1 MQKVIHFF
9 YQMKERL
16 LKPAGGRVAGS
27 RSGHFFYQVK
37 ERLLKGP
44 PIYYVWVLFLL
55 VLIGIGAG
63 AYQYQVKSGL
73 AITGMTDQV
82 SWGLYIGNFT
92 FLVGVAAAAVLLII
106 PAYVYNFGPLWEIT
120 ILGEILA
127 ISALLMCM
135 LFVALDL
142 GHPIRVLHLIPFI
155 GTPNFPASLLV
166 WDIMALNGYLFINI
180 AISTYFLTV
189 IYLEKEEKR
198 WIYMPLVLLS
208 IPMALCIHIVTAYL
222 YNGLGARPFWNVA
235 ILVPRFLASAF
246 SSGPALGIIIFQ
258 LIRNFSKFK
267 VKDEALFKLAEIVCV
282 AMAINLLILAAE
294 VFKELYTASWHTAPF
309 LYLFVGLHGHT
320 GMVAWTWVSLFFNFW
335 GFLLFL
341 IPETRKNFVTL
352 NLACILIIVGV
363 WLEKGMGF
371 IVPGFIPTPL
381 GEIWEYWPTMPE
393 ILISIGVWG
402 VGCLF
407 CTLALKI
414 AVPIETG
421 EMRVFRT
428 SRRV

>member
-1 MQKVIHFF
+1 MPKVI
-9 YQMKERL
+9 
-16 LKPAGGRVAGS
+16 
-27 RSGHFFYQVK
+27 HFFYQVK

-55 VLIGIGAG
+55 ALIGIGAR
-63 AYQYQVKSGL
+63 AYEYQLKAGL

-92 FLVGVAAAAVLLII
+92 FLVGVAAASVLLVI
-106 PAYVYNFGPLWEIT
+106 PAYIYKFGPIWELT

-135 LFVALDL
+135 LFVTLDL

-155 GTPNFPASLLV
+155 GTPSFPGSLLV
-166 WDIMALNGYLFINI
+166 WDILALNGYLFINFV
-180 AISTYFLTV
+180 ISTYFLTM
-189 IYLEKEEKR
+189 IYLGKKEKR

-208 IPMALCIHIVTAYL
+208 IPMAFSVHIVTAYL

-246 SSGPALGIIIFQ
+246 SSGPALSIIIFQ
-258 LIRNFSKFK
+258 LIRKFSKFK
-267 VKDEALFKLAEIVCV
+267 IKDEALFKIAEIVCV
-282 AMAINLLILAAE
+282 AMGINLLILAAE
-294 VFKELYTASWHTAPF
+294 IFKELYTDSWHIAPF
-309 LYLFVGLHGHT
+309 VYLFVGLHGHT
-320 GMVAWTWVSLFFNFW
+320 GFVTWTWTAVIFNFL

-341 IPETRKNFVTL
+341 IPVTRKNFVTF

-381 GEIWEYWPTMPE
+381 GEIWEYWPKMPE
-393 ILISIGVWG
+393 ILISVGVWG

-414 AVPIETG
+414 VVPIETG
-421 EMRVFRT
+421 EMRVLRT
-428 SRRV
+428 SLRV